1 MEHQE
6 RLVLLVLLEAVH
18 LAQPELLVRTVL
30 LIQVVLADQEHQVAV
45 QLAQPE
51 RQALMELQDRLIPAE
66 AEQELRD
73 LWERQDQQVLQAL
86 QVHTE
91 RQVLVGQKLL
101 VVALPDQPVHQVL
114 MAHLALQTPA
124 QWEHQELQALQ

>member
-45 QLAQPE
+45 QLAQPA

-73 LWERQDQQVLQAL
+73 LWERQDQQVLQ
-86 QVHTE
+86 VHTE
-91 RQVLVGQKLL
+91 PQVLVGQKLL

-114 MAHLALQTPA
+114 MAHLALQTPV